1 MTQTILVL
9 DAISEDVAQKMR
21 DLLPPDFELNYAKE
35 PGDDHLVEIIGQ
47 ADYAIS
53 GQVAVNGRIFRAA
66 KQLQLL
72 HKWGVGVDN
81 LDLEA
86 ARECGIKVAR
96 TTGSNALAVAEFTVG
111 LIICTLRHIPHGHFG
126 LQHDRWQNWRG
137 RTPFLLSGKTVGLVG
152 FGAIG
157 KAVAGVLAGFHT
169 DTCYYKPNRLDPGE
183 EEQHGVR
190 YLPLEELLTA
200 ADVISLHCPLSPN
213 TSGLIDR
220 AALSSM
226 KNTATLINVAR
237 GGVVVEQD
245 LIWALENDVIHS
257 AAIDVYEIEP
267 LPAGSP
273 LVNVK
278 NLTLTPHLGAMA
290 ADTFAP
296 TVERMFANIASV
308 SRGEAVPELDSV
320 L

>member
-1 MTQTILVL
+1 MTQTILIL
-9 DAISEDVAQKMR
+9 DAISEVVAQKMR
-21 DLLPPDFELNYAKE
+21 DHLQPGFELDYATE
-35 PGDDHLVEIIGQ
+35 LGDDHLVEIIDQ

-53 GQVAVNGRIFRAA
+53 GQVPVSGRVLRAA
-66 KQLQLL
+66 KRLKLL

-81 LDLEA
+81 IDLEA

-96 TTGSNALAVAEFTVG
+96 TTGSNALSVAEFTLG

-126 LQHDRWQNWRG
+126 LQHGRWQNWRG
-137 RTPFLLSGKTVGLVG
+137 STPFLLSGKTVGLVG

-157 KAVAGVLAGFHT
+157 KAVAGVLAGFDC

-183 EEQHGVR
+183 EDQHGVR
-190 YLPLEELLTA
+190 YLPLTELLA
-200 ADVISLHCPLSPN
+200 VADVISLHCPLSPN
-213 TSGLIDR
+213 TNGLIDR

-273 LVNVK
+273 LINVK

-290 ADTFAP
+290 SDTFAP

-308 SRGEAVPELDSV
+308 SRGESVPELDSV

>member
-21 DLLPPDFELNYAKE
+21 DLLPPGFELNHAKK
-35 PGDDHLVEIIGQ
+35 PGDEYLMDIIGQ
-47 ADYAIS
+47 ADYAIA
-53 GQVAVNGRIFRAA
+53 GQVPVSGRLLRAA

-81 LDLEA
+81 FDLEA

-96 TTGSNALAVAEFTVG
+96 TTGSNALAVAEFTLG

-137 RTPFLLSGKTVGLVG
+137 RTPFLLTGKTVGLVG

-157 KAVAGVLAGFHT
+157 KAVAGVLAGFHC
-169 DTCYYKPNRLDPGE
+169 DTCYYKPNRLKPGE
-183 EEQHGVR
+183 EEHYGVR
-190 YLPLEELLTA
+190 YLPFEELLAA
-200 ADVISLHCPLSPN
+200 ADVISLHCPLSVSTN
-213 TSGLIDR
+213 GMFNRS
-220 AALSSM
+220 ALSSM

-237 GGVVVEQD
+237 GGVVVQED
-245 LIWALENDVIHS
+245 LIWALENEVIHS
-257 AAIDVYEIEP
+257 AAIDVYEVEP

-278 NLTLTPHLGAMA
+278 NLILTPHLGAMA
-290 ADTFAP
+290 ADTFTP
-296 TVERMFANIASV
+296 TVERMFGNIACV
-308 SRGEAVPELDSV
+308 SRGESVPDLDSV